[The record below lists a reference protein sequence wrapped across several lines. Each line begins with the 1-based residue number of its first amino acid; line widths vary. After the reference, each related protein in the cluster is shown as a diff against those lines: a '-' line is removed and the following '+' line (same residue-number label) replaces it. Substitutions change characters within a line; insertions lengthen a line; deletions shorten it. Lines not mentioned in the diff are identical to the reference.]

1 LIKNKLL
8 ISFLI
13 LIIFACDFEVDIVD
27 PQFSDES
34 ILIGTSEIPKETK
47 SEIEGVYSVISAD
60 KKFGDELVLKWNN
73 GKLSV
78 FGSKLGVYF
87 ILDGG
92 IKDSTLFFEGIWRY
106 ALNTETGL
114 IRIQSTITSN
124 SIKLN
129 GLYGDE
135 NDSPDTELELTFER
149 PFSEHVLENDYFI
162 IAHRGGGRNSDYVG
176 ASENSLE
183 ILPFAELFGA
193 NGVEIDIKLSK
204 DNIPFLY
211 HDETINL
218 RVTSDS
224 PIWGDIEDFTFKQL
238 SEFVILKNGERIP
251 TLEETLNFILDET
264 ELKFVWLDMKSEK
277 NTMPAV
283 ISIQQEILNK
293 ANDLGRDLEIF
304 IGLPSEEKR
313 DIFLEQNDFENITS
327 LCELSIEDTRKTN
340 SKIWAPRWT
349 LGTQSNLVDIIHSED
364 RRAFTWTLDQAD
376 AISEFINVSKFD
388 GILTNYPT
396 IVSYYY
402 YAQ

>member
-1 LIKNKLL
+1 MIKNKLL